1 MRALGDDFR
10 RAANLAA
17 GDLDAVQI
25 QIAVKIPIALDVPFF
40 GIRALDGLD
49 VLAQRTEDFQ
59 PGGCFVEVGHI
70 KEFDVGDSATLNGKL
85 FDGAGIF
92 VKFHRHILRT
102 PV

>member
-1 MRALGDDFR
+1 MGELYTCKDVAERYG
-10 RAANLAA
+10 
-17 GDLDAVQI
+17 
-25 QIAVKIPIALDVPFF
+25 VPFF